1 MMSEMDDLIQSFEC
15 GRIAKE
21 GVNILILGRPNVGK
35 SSLLNSL
42 LGEARAIVT
51 DIPGTTRDTIEEDLV
66 LGGLPLRLVDTAGIR
81 HTEDPVEAEGVR
93 RARSKIEGADLVLLV
108 VDGSMSLDNDD
119 LLAIDACRHKDVL
132 VVLNKADLGSL
143 PFPDCLGQFPVVKI
157 SALQGLG
164 LTDLVDKISQHFT
177 FRPEVSEAR
186 ETVILTEFRHKQ
198 ALMAA
203 RDSLGRFR
211 ESLVQGMSPEFS
223 AVEIGEALDR
233 VGEITGE
240 TTPDDVLDRIFTK
253 FCIGK

>member
-1 MMSEMDDLIQSFEC
+1 
-15 GRIAKE
+15 
-21 GVNILILGRPNVGK
+21 
-35 SSLLNSL
+35 
-42 LGEARAIVT
+42 
-51 DIPGTTRDTIEEDLV
+51 
-66 LGGLPLRLVDTAGIR
+66 
-81 HTEDPVEAEGVR
+81 
-93 RARSKIEGADLVLLV
+93 
-108 VDGSMSLDNDD
+108 
-119 LLAIDACRHKDVL
+119 
-132 VVLNKADLGSL
+132 
-143 PFPDCLGQFPVVKI
+143 
-157 SALQGLG
+157 
-164 LTDLVDKISQHFT
+164 FT